1 MPNVVK
7 GSKQEQMVVVPYR
20 PRQRVLFT
28 LFLVLGVAISA
39 AGGWAYGYY
48 KTMLTQQTELA
59 DQSELTAEI
68 DYLRLENA
76 NLRRQIAILD
86 RSSVMD
92 QQANA
97 EVQGTITSLR
107 ERVAQLEEDI
117 VFYRQ
122 VVAEETEDTGL
133 MIGQLDLDATTDPGR
148 YRYKLVMR
156 QKDADGDTF
165 LVGHVNV
172 NLVGL
177 LDEEQ
182 VILAL
187 RDISEAEDE
196 LDIRLRFKYFQNIE
210 GELALPEGFQP
221 DRVQIAAVSTEPVS
235 KTISEDFGWVVAT
248 E

>member
-48 KTMLTQQTELA
+48 KIMLTQQTELA

-68 DYLRLENA
+68 DSLRLENA

-148 YRYKLVMR
+148 FRYKLVMR

>member
-20 PRQRVLFT
+20 PRQRILFT

-59 DQSELTAEI
+59 DQSKLTAEI
-68 DYLRLENA
+68 GFLQLENDD
-76 NLRRQIAILD
+76 LRRQIAILD

-122 VVAEETEDTGL
+122 VVGEETEDTGL
-133 MIGQLDLDATTDPGR
+133 MIGQLNVDATTDPGR

-177 LDEEQ
+177 RGDEQ

-196 LDIRLRFKYFQNIE
+196 LDIRLRFKYFQSIE

-221 DRVQIAAVSTEPVS
+221 DRIQIAAVSTEPVS

>member
-48 KTMLTQQTELA
+48 KIMLTQQTELA

-68 DYLRLENA
+68 DSLRLENA

-182 VILAL
+182 VILAK
-187 RDISEAEDE
+187 IQC
-196 LDIRLRFKYFQNIE
+196 QNS
-210 GELALPEGFQP
+210 LKVLN
-221 DRVQIAAVSTEPVS
+221 
-235 KTISEDFGWVVAT
+235 
-248 E
+248 

>member
-68 DYLRLENA
+68 DSLRLENA

-177 LDEEQ
+177 QDEEQ

-235 KTISEDFGWVVAT
+235 QTISEDFGWVVAT

>member
-20 PRQRVLFT
+20 PRQRILFT

-59 DQSELTAEI
+59 NQSELTAEI
-68 DYLRLENA
+68 SFLQLEN
-76 NLRRQIAILD
+76 NDLRRQIAILD

-133 MIGQLDLDATTDPGR
+133 MIGQLNVDATTDPGR

-177 LDEEQ
+177 RDDEQ

-210 GELALPEGFQP
+210 GDQALPEGFQP
-221 DRVQIAAVSTEPVS
+221 DRIQIAAVSTEPVS

>member
-20 PRQRVLFT
+20 PRQRILFT

-59 DQSELTAEI
+59 DQSKLTAEI
-68 DYLRLENA
+68 GFLQLENDD
-76 NLRRQIAILD
+76 LRRQIAILD

-122 VVAEETEDTGL
+122 VVGEETEDTGL
-133 MIGQLDLDATTDPGR
+133 MIGQLNVDATTDPGR

-177 LDEEQ
+177 RGDEQ

-196 LDIRLRFKYFQNIE
+196 LDIRLQFKYFQSIE

-221 DRVQIAAVSTEPVS
+221 DRIQIAAVSTEPVS

>member
-68 DYLRLENA
+68 DSLRLENA

-97 EVQGTITSLR
+97 EVQGTVTSLR

-221 DRVQIAAVSTEPVS
+221 DRIQIAAVSTEPVS

>member
-20 PRQRVLFT
+20 PRQRMRST
-28 LFLVLGVAISA
+28 LLLVFCVATSA
-39 AGGWAYGYY
+39 AGGWVYGYY
-48 KTMLTQQTELA
+48 QTMLAQQTELA
-59 DQSELTAEI
+59 DQGELTAEI
-68 DYLRLENA
+68 NSLRLENA
-76 NLRRQIAILD
+76 DLQRQTAILE

-107 ERVAQLEEDI
+107 ARIAQLEEDI

-122 VVAEETEDTGL
+122 VVAEETEETGL

-165 LVGHVNV
+165 LLGHVNV

-177 LDEEQ
+177 QGDEQ

-187 RDISEAEDE
+187 RDIAETENE
-196 LDIRLRFKYFQNIE
+196 LDIRLRFRYFQNIE
-210 GELALPEGFQP
+210 GELTLPEGFQP
-221 DRVQIAAVSTEPVS
+221 DRIQIAAVSDEPVS

>member
-48 KTMLTQQTELA
+48 KIMLTQQTELA

-68 DYLRLENA
+68 DSLRLENA

>member
-1 MPNVVK
+1 
-7 GSKQEQMVVVPYR
+7 MVVVPYR

-48 KTMLTQQTELA
+48 KTMLTQQIELA

-68 DYLRLENA
+68 DSLQLENA
-76 NLRRQIAILD
+76 DLRRQIAILD

-97 EVQGTITSLR
+97 EVQGTITALR

-133 MIGQLDLDATTDPGR
+133 VIGQLDVDATAEPGR

-156 QKDADGDTF
+156 QQDADGDTF
-165 LVGHVNV
+165 LIGHVNV

-177 LDEEQ
+177 QDDEQ

-221 DRVQIAAVSTEPVS
+221 DRIQIAAVSTEPVS

>member
-1 MPNVVK
+1 
-7 GSKQEQMVVVPYR
+7 
-20 PRQRVLFT
+20 
-28 LFLVLGVAISA
+28 
-39 AGGWAYGYY
+39 
-48 KTMLTQQTELA
+48 
-59 DQSELTAEI
+59 
-68 DYLRLENA
+68 
-76 NLRRQIAILD
+76 
-86 RSSVMD
+86 MD

-148 YRYKLVMR
+148 FRYKLVMR

>member
-1 MPNVVK
+1 
-7 GSKQEQMVVVPYR
+7 MVVVPYR

-68 DYLRLENA
+68 DSLRLENA

-177 LDEEQ
+177 QDEEQ